1 MCGIAAVI
9 SEDGANTLARSQM
22 AIAILRHR
30 GPDGSGSWQS
40 KDRRVSLSHTR
51 LGTIDLQS
59 GGQPIGNED
68 DSVIAVVNG
77 EFYGFEEIRADL
89 QRRGHRLKT
98 RTDSE
103 ILVHLYEQHGVACL
117 DRLQGEFAFIL
128 WDDREK
134 TLFAARDRFGV
145 KPLYY
150 SLAKEEVIFSSE
162 VKGLKQAGAKLA
174 WDQQGFWERFVF
186 QSGLAGRTLFEGVCE
201 LPAGHYFLRKNG
213 TSLVRQYWDINYPL
227 EEDLPAPCSDGAY
240 AGTLEGLLELAVET
254 RMRADVPI
262 ACFLSGGLDSN
273 SILGLMTRHAGS
285 SPQAFCISFDDPAF
299 DEFDLA
305 AQSAAHFG
313 VALMRVPVSD
323 ESLAADFSQA
333 VWHCEN
339 LLENA
344 NVTAKFALSRAVH
357 AAGFRVVLSGDGSDE
372 VFAGYPIFLVDS
384 LRHGGAAQLDDLRHS
399 LRMSMEGVEQLLFPE
414 GRAIP
419 AVLRGR
425 LGFFPAWLEIRCR
438 MFKEFAAAFGN
449 DVGESDICARLLDS
463 LDLRS
468 QLNGRAVLNQ
478 SLYIHA
484 KTSLP
489 GVTLSLLGDR
499 VEMAHSV
506 ESRLPF
512 LDQRVVEFARNL
524 PCSQKIRNG
533 AEKFVLRK
541 AMRSIIPPE
550 ICGRRKRPL
559 AAPGA
564 LSNPKSAQ
572 GQLIQ
577 DQLRS
582 QALERVPFVDK
593 KATRRLMDRM
603 LAVDVLAKPGLEAP
617 LMAIASACVL
627 AERFS
632 L

>member
-1 MCGIAAVI
+1 M
-9 SEDGANTLARSQM
+9 
-22 AIAILRHR
+22 
-30 GPDGSGSWQS
+30 
-40 KDRRVSLSHTR
+40 
-51 LGTIDLQS
+51 DLES

-68 DSVIAVVNG
+68 GAVIAVVNG

-89 QRRGHRLKT
+89 QQRGHRLKT

-134 TLFAARDRFGV
+134 ILFAARDRFGV

-150 SLAKEEVIFSSE
+150 CLANKEVIFSSE
-162 VKGLKQAGAKLA
+162 VKGLQRAGVMLA
-174 WDQQGFWERFVF
+174 WDHQGFWEKFVF
-186 QSGLAGRTLFEGVCE
+186 QAGLGGRTLFDGVSE
-201 LPAGHYFLRKNG
+201 LPPGHYFLGKNG
-213 TSLVRQYWDINYPL
+213 TAFVRQYWDINFPL
-227 EEDLPAPCSDGAY
+227 EQDLPPSQSDDGY
-240 AGTLEGLLELAVET
+240 AAALQGLLASAVET
-254 RMRADVPI
+254 RMRADVPV
-262 ACFLSGGLDSN
+262 ACFLSGGIDSN
-273 SILGLMTRHAGS
+273 GILGLMTRHAAS
-285 SPQAFCISFDDPAF
+285 SLQAFCLSFDDPAF

-313 VALMRVPVSD
+313 VALTKVPVSD
-323 ESLAADFSQA
+323 QSLAADFSQA

-339 LLENA
+339 LIENA

-372 VFAGYPIFLVDS
+372 VFAGYPVFVVDS
-384 LRHGGAAQLDDLRHS
+384 LRHASPPRRDEFRQRLG
-399 LRMSMEGVEQLLFPE
+399 MSGEAVEQLLFPE

-419 AVLRGR
+419 EPLRDR
-425 LGFFPAWLEIRCR
+425 LGYFPAWFEIRCR
-438 MFKEFAAAFGN
+438 MFKEFAAVSPNGFDENG
-449 DVGESDICARLLDS
+449 IYTRLLDS
-463 LDLRS
+463 LDLRG
-468 QLNGRAVLNQ
+468 QLNGRAILNQ

-489 GVTLSLLGDR
+489 GITLSLLGDR

-512 LDQRVVEFARNL
+512 LDHRVVEFARSL

-533 AEKFVLRK
+533 TEKFVLRK
-541 AMRSIIPPE
+541 AMRLLIPPA

-559 AAPGA
+559 IAPGV
-564 LSNPKSAQ
+564 LSDPQSAQ
-572 GQLIQ
+572 GQLVQ
-577 DQLRS
+577 DLLRS
-582 QALERVPFVDK
+582 QALDHVPFVDK
-593 KATRRLMDRM
+593 KAARRLLDRM
-603 LAVDVLAKPGLEAP
+603 LSVDLLAKPGLDGP
-617 LMAIASACVL
+617 LMAMASACVL
-627 AERFS
+627 AEKFS